1 MIGYYENR
9 SKIILNSNFVFE
21 KSRIGKLVGMTGKLL
36 PKPVNRSTMVEIRKK
51 PIN

>member
-1 MIGYYENR
+1 MIGYHENR

-36 PKPVNRSTMVEIRKK
+36 PKPVNRSV
-51 PIN
+51 NNG